1 MGWIRLSDE
10 DTKRYGA
17 PADGF
22 PFSYSRFGLKAID
35 AMESQIRDDA
45 GEPYTMESLSN
56 DLRRPLLDG
65 DGKPV
70 MVPEIGED
78 DTPVLEGGEPK
89 LTEAISPRPRGVAVV
104 VWLALWSN
112 GIRMA
117 WDDFEV
123 SQIGLQVDWADR
135 DETGK
140 AEAPPTGQD

>member
-1 MGWIRLSDE
+1 MGWIQLSAE

-17 PADGF
+17 PPEGF

-45 GEPYTMESLSN
+45 GEPYTMETLSN
-56 DLRRPLLDG
+56 DLRRPLLDA

-70 MVPEIGED
+70 MVPELDDDGTPALED
-78 DTPVLEGGEPK
+78 GEPK
-89 LTEAISPRPRGVAVV
+89 MTEAISPRPRGLAVV
-104 VWLALWSN
+104 TWLALWSI
-112 GIRMA
+112 GVRMA

-123 SQIGLQVDWADR
+123 QQVGLKIDWADR

-140 AEAPPTGQD
+140 AEEPPTDPA